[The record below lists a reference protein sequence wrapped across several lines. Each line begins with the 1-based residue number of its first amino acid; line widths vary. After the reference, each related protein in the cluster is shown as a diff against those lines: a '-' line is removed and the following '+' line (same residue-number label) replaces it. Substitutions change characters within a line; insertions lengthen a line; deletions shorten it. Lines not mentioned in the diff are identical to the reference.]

1 MIKIILFYK
10 FVEIKNPE
18 KLRKTHL
25 DFCKTLDLKGK
36 VILANEGINGSV
48 SGTEEQI
55 EQYIL
60 ELKRDS
66 RFSDIEFKEEKG
78 IEHPFDKMIVRVR
91 KEIIR
96 LGEEIDLTKVG
107 KYASPQEFLDS
118 YNDPN
123 TVIIDARNEYE
134 SKVGKF
140 KNAIIPKIET
150 FRQFPQFVKNLNLP
164 KDAKILTYCTGG
176 IRCEKASAYMVK
188 EGFTN
193 VKQLQGGIIKF
204 CQTIPNTDVW
214 EGQCFVFD
222 NRLSSPIGQD
232 KEQIN
237 NCIHCSTQSDLYR
250 NCKIKSCNKLIFICN
265 ECRKDFHS
273 CCSQDCMKKL
283 LR

>member
-10 FVEIKNPE
+10 FVEIENPE
-18 KLRKTHL
+18 ELKKAHMN
-25 DFCKTLDLKGK
+25 FCKSLGIKGK
-36 VILANEGINGSV
+36 VLLAKEGINGSV
-48 SGTEEQI
+48 SGTYEQI
-55 EQYIL
+55 EQYMS
-60 ELKRDS
+60 ELRKDS
-66 RFSDIEFKEEKG
+66 RFSDIEFKVEEG
-78 IEHPFDKMIVRVR
+78 LIHPFDKMIVRVR

-107 KYASPQEFLDS
+107 KYVSPQEFLES
-118 YNDPN
+118 YKDPN
-123 TVIIDARNEYE
+123 TVIIDARNDYE

-140 KNAIIPKIET
+140 KGAIVPPIET
-150 FRQFPQFVKNLNLP
+150 FREFPQFIKSLNLP
-164 KDAKILTYCTGG
+164 KDTKILTYCTGG

-193 VKQLQGGIIKF
+193 VSQLHGGIIKF

-232 KEQIN
+232 KKQIN
-237 NCIHCSTQSDLYR
+237 NCIHCNTQSDLYR
-250 NCKIKSCNKLIFICN
+250 NCKIKTCNKLIFICN
-265 ECRKDFHS
+265 DCRKTMHA
-273 CCSQDCMKKL
+273 CCSEECMKKL

>member
-1 MIKIILFYK
+1 MVKIILFYK

-18 KLRKTHL
+18 ELRETHL
-25 DFCKTLDLKGK
+25 DFCKNLGLKGK
-36 VILANEGINGSV
+36 VLLANEGINGSV
-48 SGTEEQI
+48 AGTEEQI
-55 EQYIL
+55 DKYMD
-60 ELKRDS
+60 ELKKDS
-66 RFSDIEFKEEKG
+66 RFSDIEFK
-78 IEHPFDKMIVRVR
+78 IEYGLENPFDKMLVRVR

-96 LGEEIDLTKVG
+96 LGEEIDLNKVG
-107 KYASPQEFLDS
+107 KYVSPQEFLES

-123 TVIIDARNEYE
+123 TVIIDARNDYE

-140 KNAIIPKIET
+140 KGAIIPQIGT
-150 FRQFPQFVKNLNLP
+150 FREFPEFVKSLNLP

-193 VKQLQGGIIKF
+193 VSQLHGGIIKF

-222 NRLSSPIGQD
+222 NRLSSPVGQD
-232 KEQIN
+232 KKQIN
-237 NCIHCSTQSDLYR
+237 NCIHCNTQSDLYR
-250 NCKIKSCNKLIFICN
+250 NCKIKTCNKLIFICN
-265 ECRKDFHS
+265 DCRKDFHA
-273 CCSQDCMKKL
+273 CCSKDCMKKL

>member
-10 FVEIKNPE
+10 FVEIENPE
-18 KLRKTHL
+18 ELRKSHME
-25 DFCKTLDLKGK
+25 FCKNLGIKGK
-36 VILANEGINGSV
+36 VLLATEGINGSV

-55 EQYIL
+55 QKYIQ
-60 ELKRDS
+60 ELTKDS
-66 RFSDIEFKEEKG
+66 RFRNIEFKTEDG
-78 IEHPFDKMIVRVR
+78 IINPFDKMIVRVR

-96 LGEEIDLTKVG
+96 LGESIDLNKVG
-107 KYASPQEFLDS
+107 KYVSPQEFLES

-123 TVIIDARNEYE
+123 TVIIDARNDYE

-140 KNAIIPKIET
+140 KGAIIPPIGA
-150 FRQFPQFVKNLNLP
+150 FREFPEFVKGLNLP
-164 KDAKILTYCTGG
+164 KDTKILTYCTGG

-193 VKQLQGGIIKF
+193 VSQLHGGIIKF

-232 KEQIN
+232 KKQIN
-237 NCIHCSTQSDLYR
+237 NCIHCTKQSDIYR
-250 NCKIKSCNKLIFICN
+250 NCKIKTCNKLIFICN
-265 ECRKDFHS
+265 DCRKTMHA
-273 CCSQDCMKKL
+273 CCSEDCMKKL

>member
-18 KLRKTHL
+18 ELRKVHF
-25 DFCKTLDLKGK
+25 DFCKNLGIKGK
-36 VILANEGINGSV
+36 VLFATEGINGSV
-48 SGTEEQI
+48 AGTDEQI
-55 EQYIL
+55 QKYQE
-60 ELKRDS
+60 ELTRDT
-66 RFSDIEFKEEKG
+66 RFSDIEFKTEEG
-78 IEHPFDKMIVRVR
+78 VINPFDKMIVRVK

-96 LGEEIDLTKVG
+96 LDQEIDLNKVG
-107 KYASPQEFLDS
+107 KYVSAQEFLES
-118 YNDPN
+118 YNDSN

-140 KNAIIPKIET
+140 KGAIVPKIET
-150 FRQFPQFVKNLNLP
+150 FREFPEFIKNLNLP
-164 KDAKILTYCTGG
+164 KDTKILTYCTGG

-188 EGFTN
+188 QGFTN
-193 VKQLQGGIIKF
+193 VSQLHGGIIKF

-232 KEQIN
+232 KKQIN
-237 NCIHCSTQSDLYR
+237 NCVHCNTQSDLYR
-250 NCKIKSCNKLIFICN
+250 NCKVKSCNKLIFICN
-265 ECRKDFHS
+265 DCRKTMHA
-273 CCSQDCMKKL
+273 CCSEECMKKL

>member
-10 FVEIKNPE
+10 FVEVENPE
-18 KLRKTHL
+18 KFRKNHL
-25 DFCKTLDLKGK
+25 DFCKTLGVKGK
-36 VILANEGINGSV
+36 VLIAKEGINGSV
-48 SGTEEQI
+48 AGTEEQV
-55 EQYIL
+55 EQYKK
-60 ELKRDS
+60 ELTKDP
-66 RFSDIEFKEEKG
+66 RFSNVEFKTEFGLEN
-78 IEHPFDKMIVRVR
+78 PFDKMLVRVK

-96 LGEEIDLTKVG
+96 LDQEIDLTKVG
-107 KYASPQEFLDS
+107 KYVSPQEFLES

-123 TVIIDARNEYE
+123 VVIIDARNDYE

-140 KNAIIPKIET
+140 KKAIVPKIDA
-150 FRQFPQFVKNLNLP
+150 FREFPEFVKNLNLP
-164 KDAKILTYCTGG
+164 KDTKILTYCTGG

-188 EGFTN
+188 QGFTN
-193 VKQLQGGIIKF
+193 VSQLQGGIIKF

-232 KEQIN
+232 KKQIN
-237 NCIHCSTQSDLYR
+237 NCIHCNTQSDLYR

-265 ECRKDFHS
+265 DCRKTMHA